1 MSRTSDAVDVVQT
14 TAVYLSRFLL
24 RHDAAYLRANYVHYM
39 VTSKSSSVNLRPLG
53 DKVLI
58 RPLTDEELGSK
69 SPSGII
75 IPETVDREKADR
87 GEVVAVGPGRWDED
101 GDKRIPLSVAVG
113 DTVIFQWGD
122 KVEYQGVNYYL
133 VSESNISAV
142 IEE

>member
-1 MSRTSDAVDVVQT
+1 MASD
-14 TAVYLSRFLL
+14 
-24 RHDAAYLRANYVHYM
+24 
-39 VTSKSSSVNLRPLG
+39 KVNLRPLG

-58 RPLTDEELGSK
+58 RPLSDEELGTT

-101 GDKRIPLSVAVG
+101 GEKRIPLGVEVG
-113 DTVIFQWGD
+113 ETVMFQWGD
-122 KVEYQGVNYYL
+122 KVEYQGTEYYL

-142 IEE
+142 IEK